1 MNKQFQ
7 FPKDYLDYINSNLNE
22 NEIYS
27 DTGFIE
33 LFPLNELT
41 KINSDYETEI
51 YVPNFI
57 TIGTNGGGA
66 GIFINKNDNN
76 IYSIPFIGMEE
87 RDAIFLANSFT
98 NFIKGFKEGKIDVI

>member
-1 MNKQFQ
+1 MNKHFEL
-7 FPKDYLDYINSNLNE
+7 PKDYLDYMNNNLNE

-41 KINSDYETEI
+41 EINNDYETEI

-66 GIFINKNDNN
+66 GMFINKKNNN
-76 IYSIPFIGMEE
+76 IYAIPFIGMEE
-87 RDAIFLANSFT
+87 KDAIFLADSFS
-98 NFIKGFKEGKIDVI
+98 NFIEGFKEGKIDVI